1 MLNKYRLTSGWPAA
15 PMAAVLLLLTLSVG
29 VQAQAQEIE
38 LRSYPL
44 PGQQQRH
51 TMEMRQTMTG
61 TLSAAEGADEKT
73 RAAVQTRLSALAQ
86 GLKMQSEMVSRQE
99 TSAEDAQGNY
109 RLRFQY
115 ERARTIIQSESGGS
129 REIASPLAHLE
140 MQAVLNQA
148 RGDITDITVLNSDAD
163 PKLLDKVGKSI
174 SGAVGA
180 LKGLEGQTLRIGEP
194 IETPF
199 AMELPMPVP
208 GAGNQMKATM
218 RSTLVALED
227 GVATIDSVI
236 SLTFEIE
243 RKAPS
248 GTATLKARGSGQGGG
263 SMKWRLSDRLVLQ
276 SQQSLQML
284 FDMDMPDGSAMRM
297 QSQMELQSRGES
309 IPAR

>member
-1 MLNKYRLTSGWPAA
+1 
-15 PMAAVLLLLTLSVG
+15 MAAVLLLLTLSVTG
-29 VQAQAQEIE
+29 QARAQEIE

-73 RAAVQTRLSALAQ
+73 RATVQARQSTFAQ
-86 GLKMQSEMVSRQE
+86 GIQMQSEMVSRQE

-109 RLRFQY
+109 RLRIQY
-115 ERARTIIQSESGGS
+115 EQARTIIQSESGGR

-140 MQAVLNQA
+140 MQAVLNQV
-148 RGDITDITVLNSDAD
+148 RGDITDVKALNSDAD
-163 PKLLDKVGKSI
+163 PKLMNVVGKSI
-174 SGAVGA
+174 AGAVRA
-180 LKGLEGQTLRIGEP
+180 LKDLEGQKLRIGEP

-243 RKAPS
+243 SKAPS

>member
-1 MLNKYRLTSGWPAA
+1 MFEKHRLTFGWPAA
-15 PMAAVLLLLTLSVG
+15 PMAAVLLLLTLSVAG
-29 VQAQAQEIE
+29 QAQAQEIE

-73 RAAVQTRLSALAQ
+73 RAALQARLSALAQ

-115 ERARTIIQSESGGS
+115 EQARTIIQSGSGGS

-148 RGDITDITVLNSDAD
+148 RGDITDITVLNSDVD

-199 AMELPMPVP
+199 AMDLPMPVP

-218 RSTLVALED
+218 RSTLIALED

-236 SLTFEIE
+236 SLRFEIE
-243 RKAPS
+243 SKAPS

-297 QSQMELQSRGES
+297 QAQMELQSRGES

>member
-1 MLNKYRLTSGWPAA
+1 MFDKHRPTTNGPTAPFAA
-15 PMAAVLLLLTLSVG
+15 ALLLLAFLVTG
-29 VQAQAQEIE
+29 QCQAQEIE

-51 TMEMRQTMTG
+51 TSEMRQTITG
-61 TLSAAEGADEKT
+61 TLTPAEGADEKT
-73 RAAVQTRLSALAQ
+73 KAALQARQSALSQ
-86 GLKMQSEMVSRQE
+86 GVKTQTEMVYLFS

-109 RLRFQY
+109 SLRSTY
-115 ERARTIIQSESGGS
+115 EEARTSIHDGNGGS
-129 REIASPLAHLE
+129 RQIALPMANLE
-140 MQAVLNQA
+140 MQAVLNQV
-148 RGDITDITVLNSDAD
+148 RGDITDVKVLNSDAD
-163 PKLLDKVGKSI
+163 PKLMNVVGKSI
-174 SGAVGA
+174 AGAVRA
-180 LKGLEGQTLRIGEP
+180 LKDLEGQKLRIGEP

-208 GAGNQMKATM
+208 GAGSQMKGTM

-263 SMKWRLSDRLVLQ
+263 SMKWRLSDRLALQ

-284 FDMDMPDGSAMRM
+284 FDMGMPDGSAMRM
-297 QSQMELQSRGES
+297 QLQMDIQSRGENLA
-309 IPAR
+309 AR